1 MSEKEVIE
9 LVKDLKSDAVRS
21 QMYDAASILR
31 SIENKFNGNDHH
43 GIKDDYSITVES
55 MIKILEIY
63 VLSMSAESKKF
74 FGIINSLGYISDL
87 ILKLKTDLRDRKI
100 DEITK

>member
-1 MSEKEVIE
+1 MSKKEVIE

-63 VLSMSAESKKF
+63 VLSMSAGSKK
-74 FGIINSLGYISDL
+74 YISDL
-87 ILKLKTDLRDRKI
+87 ILKLKTDLRDKKI

>member
-1 MSEKEVIE
+1 MSEKEAIE

-31 SIENKFNGNDHH
+31 SIENKFNGNDRH

-63 VLSMSAESKKF
+63 VLSMSAGSKK
-74 FGIINSLGYISDL
+74 YISDL